1 VQVGLQ
7 CDDAGF
13 NGLMLACNAT
23 MHATNEW
30 LLIDKTTMQTSI
42 AALQVNNVAMQAC
55 NGTMQAYNVT
65 M

>member
-1 VQVGLQ
+1 
-7 CDDAGF
+7 
-13 NGLMLACNAT
+13 MLACNAT